1 MSLFIAFILAA
12 VLLGAGA
19 MLSPA
24 WRTAQ
29 PRVALAA
36 TLCLAVIVGGAVFYA
51 EIFSWDTL
59 VVDYLLF
66 ALLAGVVLGGT
77 LTTAQARAEAR
88 GERLSDHDQGW
99 PGPEDLAFF
108 GLVSLLL
115 LVPLLQMPLPLGEHG
130 QALALH
136 SLAARDGGSFAT
148 LAPYAS
154 SSPIII
160 APGFHALSAYLS
172 QQLGQ
177 PVPIV
182 QQSTA
187 AVVLLMLVWLAYDFG
202 AELHDKRL
210 GRALALGLLLCGG
223 TFSSLLAGQYSQLLA
238 MLFALA
244 FLLYALRL
252 LQRCNLADLVAGG
265 LLLGAVMYTSLTFA
279 LAALLCLT
287 LLIGLAWQQRHQFDR
302 SARWCTTL
310 GILAIALLGTAPW
323 LINNLSLLLPVP
335 PSESPPASS
344 NLVHVIRGQ
353 GYVVLPL
360 VVWGMLVGWRAPGG
374 RRFVSL
380 LMSGWLLLL
389 MDLALLGVLPRMLP
403 ALGALVDASSLARH
417 AVILPFSWFAG
428 LALLDIWE
436 ARLPLALRA
445 RLRRNARRC
454 LVLSALGICLL
465 FFTFEPALHSL
476 RALLDLPAVTANRD
490 DIAAMDW
497 LRNNTPPDALLQAAD
512 GDGWLPVLAE
522 RRAIDFRAYSYFERA
537 LVQPAESAAGADFLL
552 VPADSDFL
560 ADPPLQLV
568 FQPGETRVFQRH
580 AS

>member
-36 TLCLAVIVGGAVFYA
+36 ALCMALIVGGAVFYA
-51 EIFSWDTL
+51 EAFSWDTL

-77 LTTAQARAEAR
+77 LSTAQARAEAR

-108 GLVSLLL
+108 CLVSLLL
-115 LVPLLQMPLPLGEHG
+115 LVPLMQMPLPLGEHG

-136 SLAARDGGSFAT
+136 SLAARDGGSFSS
-148 LAPYAS
+148 LAPYAAS
-154 SSPIII
+154 SSIII

-177 PVPIV
+177 PVPII

-210 GRALALGLLLCGG
+210 GRAMALGLLLCGG
-223 TFSSLLAGQYSQLLA
+223 TISSLLDGHYSELLA

-252 LQRCNLADLVAGG
+252 LHRFNLADLVAGG
-265 LLLGAVMYTSLTFA
+265 LLLGAVIYTSLDLA
-279 LAALLCLT
+279 LAALICLAP
-287 LLIGLAWQQRHQFDR
+287 LIGLAWQQRHQFDR
-302 SARWCTTL
+302 RARWCTTL
-310 GILAIALLGTAPW
+310 GILSIALLGTAPW
-323 LINNLSLLLPVP
+323 LMNNLSLLLPVAPSGNP
-335 PSESPPASS
+335 PGFA
-344 NLVHVIRGQ
+344 NLVYMTRGQ

-360 VVWGMLVGWRAPGG
+360 LVWGVIAGWRAGG
-374 RRFVSL
+374 RLRFVSL
-380 LMSGWLLLL
+380 LMLGWLLLL
-389 MDLALLGVLPRMLP
+389 MDLVLLGLLPRMVP
-403 ALGALVDASSLARH
+403 ALGALVDAENLARH
-417 AVILPFSWFAG
+417 AVILPCSWFAG
-428 LALLDIWE
+428 LALLDIWD
-436 ARLPLALRA
+436 ARLPVALRA
-445 RLRRNARRC
+445 RLRRNAPRC
-454 LVLSALGICLL
+454 MAVSALGIALL
-465 FFTFEPALHSL
+465 FFTFEPALHNL
-476 RALLDLPAVTANRD
+476 RALLDLPDATANRD

-497 LRNNTPPDALLQAAD
+497 LRKNTPPDALLQAAN
-512 GDGWLPVLAE
+512 GDGWLPVIAE
-522 RRAIDFRAYSYFERA
+522 RPASDFRAYSYFERG
-537 LVQPAESAAGADFLL
+537 LVQPADTPAADYLL
-552 VPADSDFL
+552 VSADSDFL
-560 ADPPLQLV
+560 ADPSLQLV
-568 FQPGETRVFQRH
+568 FQLGETRIFQRQH
-580 AS
+580 S

>member
-36 TLCLAVIVGGAVFYA
+36 ALCLALIVGGAVFYA
-51 EIFSWDTL
+51 ETFSWDTL

-77 LTTAQARAEAR
+77 LSTAQARAEAR

-115 LVPLLQMPLPLGEHG
+115 LVPLMQMPLPLGKHG

-136 SLAARDGGSFAT
+136 SLAARDGGSFAA
-148 LAPYAS
+148 LAPYATS
-154 SSPIII
+154 PPIII

-210 GRALALGLLLCGG
+210 GRAMALGLLLCGG
-223 TFSSLLAGQYSQLLA
+223 TISSLLDGHYSELLA

-252 LQRCNLADLVAGG
+252 LHRCNLADLVAGG

-279 LAALLCLT
+279 LAALICLA
-287 LLIGLAWQQRHQFDR
+287 LLIGLAWQQRHQFER
-302 SARWCTTL
+302 RARWCTTL
-310 GILAIALLGTAPW
+310 GILSIALLGTAPW
-323 LINNLSLLLPVP
+323 LINNQSLLLPVP
-335 PSESPPASS
+335 PSASPPAIS
-344 NLVHVIRGQ
+344 NLVHVTRGQ

-360 VVWGMLVGWRAPGG
+360 LVWGMVVGWRAPG
-374 RRFVSL
+374 RQRFVSL
-380 LMSGWLLLL
+380 LMAGWLLLL
-389 MDLALLGVLPRMLP
+389 MDLALVGVLPRIVP

-436 ARLPLALRA
+436 ARLPPALRA
-445 RLRRNARRC
+445 RLRRNAPRC
-454 LVLSALGICLL
+454 MALSALGIALL

-476 RALLDLPAVTANRD
+476 RALLDLPAVTAYRD

-497 LRNNTPPDALLQAAD
+497 LRKNTPPDALLQAAD
-512 GDGWLPVLAE
+512 GDGWLPVIAE
-522 RRAIDFRAYSYFERA
+522 RRAIDFRAYHYFERG
-537 LVQPAESAAGADFLL
+537 LVQPAETAAADYLLARTDTDFL
-552 VPADSDFL
+552 D
-560 ADPPLQLV
+560 DPSLQLV
-568 FQPGETRVFQRH
+568 FQQGETRVFQRPT
-580 AS
+580 S

>member
-36 TLCLAVIVGGAVFYA
+36 ALCMALIVGGAVFYA
-51 EIFSWDTL
+51 EAFGWDTL

-77 LTTAQARAEAR
+77 LSTAQARAEAR

-108 GLVSLLL
+108 CLVSLLL
-115 LVPLLQMPLPLGEHG
+115 LVPLMQMPLPLGKHG

-136 SLAARDGGSFAT
+136 SLAARDGGSFAS
-148 LAPYAS
+148 LAPYAA

-177 PVPIV
+177 PVPII

-187 AVVLLMLVWLAYDFG
+187 AVALLMLVWLSYDFG
-202 AELHDKRL
+202 AELHNKRL
-210 GRALALGLLLCGG
+210 GRAMALGLLLCGG
-223 TFSSLLAGQYSQLLA
+223 ATSSLLAGHYSELLA

-252 LQRCNLADLVAGG
+252 LHRFNLADLVAGG
-265 LLLGAVMYTSLTFA
+265 LLLGAVLYTNLNLA
-279 LAALLCLT
+279 LAALICLA
-287 LLIGLAWQQRHQFDR
+287 LLVGLAWQQRHQFGR
-302 SARWCTTL
+302 RARWGTTL
-310 GILAIALLGTAPW
+310 GILSIALLGTAPW
-323 LINNLSLLLPVP
+323 LINNLSLLLPIP
-335 PSESPPASS
+335 PSASPPGLA
-344 NLVHVIRGQ
+344 NLVHMIRGQ

-360 VVWGMLVGWRAPGG
+360 LVWGMVIGWRAPG
-374 RRFVSL
+374 RLRFVSL
-380 LMSGWLLLL
+380 LMTGWLLLL
-389 MDLALLGVLPRMLP
+389 MDLALLGVLPRLLP
-403 ALGALVDASSLARH
+403 ALSALVDASSLARH

-428 LALLDIWE
+428 LALLDLWE

-445 RLRRNARRC
+445 RLRRNAPRC
-454 LVLSALGICLL
+454 MLLSALAIALL
-465 FFTFEPALHSL
+465 FFAFEPALHNL
-476 RALLDLPAVTANRD
+476 RALLDLPAGTANHD

-512 GDGWLPVLAE
+512 GDGWLPVIAE
-522 RRAIDFRAYSYFERA
+522 RRAIDIRAYSYFERE
-537 LVQPAESAAGADFLL
+537 LVQPAKSAAADYLLARTDADFL
-552 VPADSDFL
+552 D
-560 ADPPLQLV
+560 DPSWQLV
-568 FQPGETRVFQRH
+568 FQRGETRVFQRKD
-580 AS
+580 S